1 MVQCKITH
9 LLIIG
14 SMKNDIPDKIR
25 FRAVSGLNTYADA
38 RDVYYWIRLRDKE
51 MAEAFRIKFEKSEK
65 ELQRELKKTYRL
77 TAYGQADTWN
87 AVARA
92 TEPEKA
98 VENMKKPWYKF

>member
-1 MVQCKITH
+1 
-9 LLIIG
+9 
-14 SMKNDIPDKIR
+14 MKNDIPDKIT

-65 ELQRELKKTYRL
+65 ELQRELKKKTDKL
-77 TAYGQADTWN
+77 TAYGQANTWT

-98 VENMKKPWYKF
+98 AEKMKRPWYKFF